1 MSRGMVDFIE
11 GMLVFIGF
19 ALIVLGANL
28 VWEWHRYNQMDREL
42 ELWKR
47 DLVEER
53 HAEARSL

>member
-19 ALIVLGANL
+19 ALIVLGVNL
-28 VWEWHRYNQMDREL
+28 VWEWHRHNQMDREL